1 MHIHLCFT
9 RGDQWG
15 ECSHFSLC
23 IWFVSMI
30 PFVFFPGTFPLSSTL
45 LGGFLVSDFFFWLYH
60 IHKHLSEQV
69 QWHGSAMLLWL
80 YLWHV
85 SQPLNDLWQVLKY
98 SANLIAARCRWMWG
112 FKIKMLYLWL
122 LKKFMSLPGQ
132 LQQFPKVTLWPHSDC
147 WSFSS
152 DTLLLY
158 FSCFYTLCSV
168 FVPNSNGWWV
178 WDWVTMTDCFP
189 ALCGG
194 ETDTHTEICF
204 IFSRATLLLDEKINR
219 GVE

>member
-1 MHIHLCFT
+1 M
-9 RGDQWG
+9 R
-15 ECSHFSLC
+15 
-23 IWFVSMI
+23 
-30 PFVFFPGTFPLSSTL
+30 
-45 LGGFLVSDFFFWLYH
+45 
-60 IHKHLSEQV
+60 
-69 QWHGSAMLLWL
+69 
-80 YLWHV
+80 
-85 SQPLNDLWQVLKY
+85 
-98 SANLIAARCRWMWG
+98 G

-132 LQQFPKVTLWPHSDC
+132 LQQFLKTLWPHSDC

-194 ETDTHTEICF
+194 ETDTHTQKFVSSSVGRPCCWMRELIEGLSREQTNKTTVPTAVDSIYSRILLTQHVQTVCKCLHVVTHLPF
-204 IFSRATLLLDEKINR
+204 IFTQA
-219 GVE
+219 